1 MVSTIGE
8 GQEKHRVVTDDKVI
22 ERGNRGLRTVS
33 GEKKNGETGFPHAV
47 HELMMKIQASYVLG

>member
-33 GEKKNGETGFPHAV
+33 GEKKMEKLVFHT
-47 HELMMKIQASYVLG
+47 LCMS

>member
-1 MVSTIGE
+1 MTE
-8 GQEKHRVVTDDKVI
+8 HRVVTDDKVI